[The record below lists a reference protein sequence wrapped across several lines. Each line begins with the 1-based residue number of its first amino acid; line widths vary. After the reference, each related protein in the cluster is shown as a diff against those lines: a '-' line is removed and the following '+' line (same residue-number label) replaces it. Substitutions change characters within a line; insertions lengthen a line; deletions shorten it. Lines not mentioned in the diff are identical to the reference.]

1 MKINCKQWH
10 SGHFTF
16 NTKKKEKSMQI
27 CFEKSPKPQHSA
39 SELKY
44 ERLVSNNTSEGY
56 QEERDKTGRNQ
67 NIFICIL

>member
-1 MKINCKQWH
+1 
-10 SGHFTF
+10 
-16 NTKKKEKSMQI
+16 MQI

-56 QEERDKTGRNQ
+56 QEERNKTGRNQ